1 MQMFNNSMNTI
12 TDKEMTQEEW
22 DEMVA
27 LKKAINMNPATVHP
41 DKMEKFT
48 ELFVKTL
55 PRIDY
60 EDKCI

>member
-1 MQMFNNSMNTI
+1 MQMFNDSMNTI

>member
-1 MQMFNNSMNTI
+1 MFNDSMNTI